1 MNHRIRTGF
10 ATAVAAAVIGLGA
23 IAHAQPGHV
32 GHRGGGD
39 FMTTIAALKGQ
50 LNLSTSQ
57 QASWDSAIAAGKA
70 ARAGARTNMQNV
82 RSLLNAELA
91 KAEPDLAAVAAAADS
106 ARTQNEAQRH
116 QVRDSWLGLYA
127 TFSPAQKAVVKA
139 AIVQRLARID
149 QWRAKMKQ
157 RHASGG

>member
-10 ATAVAAAVIGLGA
+10 AAAAAAAVIGLGA
-23 IAHAQPGHV
+23 IAHAQPGHF

-39 FMTTIAALKGQ
+39 FMTAIAALKGQ

-57 QASWDSAIAAGKA
+57 QARWDGAVAAGKA
-70 ARAGARTNMQNV
+70 ARASVRTNMQNV
-82 RSLLNAELA
+82 RNVLNAELA

-106 ARTQNEAQRH
+106 ARTQNEALRH
-116 QVRDSWLGLYA
+116 RVRDTWLGLYA
-127 TFSPAQKAVVKA
+127 TFSPDQKALVKA
-139 AIVQRLARID
+139 AIEQRLARID

-157 RHASGG
+157 RHGQGG